1 MDGKVKIIPC
11 VTLDKPVEE
20 AKFYND
26 TGADAVAF
34 FDSKASREGL
44 EKNIPVIKEIA
55 REVDIPIIACG
66 GVRRLEDVKKLLYAG
81 ASKVCMKSAPL
92 NDISIVKEASER
104 FGSDRI
110 IVTIDL
116 TDCEDPVTYGKALKE
131 AGAGEL
137 LLVHYGKLNRYNEYV
152 KQVKKEV
159 GLPIIVSSYSTEG
172 PEIAELLNDTDAE
185 TISLYN
191 LQQHDVM
198 QLKLACKDAGVPVNL
213 YESAVPFSEFKTDEK
228 GLIPC
233 IVQDYK
239 TREVLMMAYMNEE
252 SFGKT
257 LETGRMTYFSR
268 SRNELW
274 TKGETSGHFQYVK
287 SLSIDCDRD
296 TILAKVSQVGAACH
310 TGNRSCFYTPLVEK
324 EYNDTNPLTVFQDV
338 YDVIM
343 DRKKHPKEGS
353 YTNYLFDKGIDKILK
368 KVGEECTE
376 VVIAAKNPDKD
387 ELKYEIS
394 DLLYHLM
401 VLMAERDTT
410 WTEVIRELAER
421 R

>member
-11 VTLDKPVEE
+11 VTLDNPVEE

-274 TKGETSGHFQYVK
+274 TKSETSGHFQYVK

>member
-1 MDGKVKIIPC
+1 MDEKQIIPC
-11 VTLDKPVEE
+11 VTLENAVAD
-20 AKFYND
+20 AKLYND
-26 TGADAVAF
+26 MGADAIAF
-34 FDSKASREGL
+34 FDSNASREGL
-44 EKNIPVIKEIA
+44 EKNIPILREIS
-55 REVDIPIIACG
+55 REVDVPIIACG

-92 NDISIVKEASER
+92 DDISIVKEASDR

-116 TDCEDPVTYGKALKE
+116 TDCEDPITYGKALKE

-152 KQVKKEV
+152 KEIKREV
-159 GLPIIVSSYSTEG
+159 GLPVIVSSFSTDG
-172 PEIAELLNDTDAE
+172 SDIAELLNDTNAE
-185 TISLYN
+185 VVSLYN
-191 LQQHDVM
+191 LEQHDIM
-198 QLKLACKDAGVPVNL
+198 KIKHACREAGVPVNL

-228 GLIPC
+228 GLVPC

-239 TREVLMMAYMNEE
+239 TKDVLMMAYMNAE
-252 SFGKT
+252 SFEKT
-257 LETGRMTYFSR
+257 LETGRMTYYSR
-268 SRNELW
+268 SRETLW
-274 TKGETSGHFQYVK
+274 VKGETSGHFQYVK
-287 SLSIDCDRD
+287 SLDIDCDKD
-296 TILAKVSQVGAACH
+296 TSLAKVSQIGAACH
-310 TGNRSCFYTPLVEK
+310 TGNRSCFYTPLVKK

-343 DRKKHPKEGS
+343 DRKANPKEGS
-353 YTNYLFDKGIDKILK
+353 YTNYLFEKGIDKILK
-368 KVGEECTE
+368 KVGEEATE
-376 VVIAAKNPDKD
+376 VVIAAKNPDKE

-410 WTEVIRELAER
+410 WTEVVRELAER

>member
-1 MDGKVKIIPC
+1 MDEKQIIPC
-11 VTLDKPVEE
+11 VTLENAVED
-20 AKFYND
+20 AKLYND
-26 TGADAVAF
+26 MGADAIAF
-34 FDSKASREGL
+34 FDSNASREGL
-44 EKNIPVIKEIA
+44 EKNIPVIREIS
-55 REVDIPIIACG
+55 REVDVPIIACG

-92 NDISIVKEASER
+92 SDISIVKEASDR
-104 FGSDRI
+104 FGSERI

-116 TDCEDPVTYGKALKE
+116 TDCDDPVTYGKALKE

-152 KQVKKEV
+152 KEIKKEV
-159 GLPIIVSSYSTEG
+159 GLPVIVSSFSTDG
-172 PEIAELLNDTDAE
+172 SDIAELLNDTGAE
-185 TISLYN
+185 VVSLYN
-191 LQQHDVM
+191 LEMHDIM
-198 QLKLACKDAGVPVNL
+198 KIKQACREQGIPVNL
-213 YESAVPFSEFKTDEK
+213 YESAVPFSEFKTDEN
-228 GLIPC
+228 GLVPC

-239 TREVLMMAYMNEE
+239 TKEVLMMAYMNQE
-252 SFGKT
+252 SFQKT

-274 TKGETSGHFQYVK
+274 VKGETSGHFQFVK
-287 SLSIDCDRD
+287 SLDIDCDKD
-296 TILAKVSQVGAACH
+296 TILAKVSQIGAACH
-310 TGNRSCFYTPLVEK
+310 TGNRSCFYTSLMKK
-324 EYNDTNPLTVFQDV
+324 EYDDTNPLTVFQDV
-338 YDVIM
+338 MDVIM
-343 DRKKHPKEGS
+343 DRKAHPKEGS

-368 KVGEECTE
+368 KVGEEATE
-376 VVIAAKNPDKD
+376 VVIAAKNPDKE

>member
-1 MDGKVKIIPC
+1 MDGKRMIPC
-11 VTLDKPVEE
+11 VTLDNPVEE

-44 EKNIPVIKEIA
+44 EKNIPIIKAIA

-92 NDISIVKEASER
+92 EDISIVKEASDR
-104 FGSDRI
+104 FGSERI

-116 TDCEDPVTYGKALKE
+116 TECENPVAYGKALKE

-152 KQVKKEV
+152 KEVKKEV
-159 GLPIIVSSYSTEG
+159 GLPIIVSSYSTDG
-172 PEIAELLNDTDAE
+172 QEIADLLKDTGAE

-191 LQQHDVM
+191 LEQHDVM
-198 QLKLACKDAGVPVNL
+198 QLKQICAASGVPVNL
-213 YESAVPFSEFKTDEK
+213 YESAVPFSEFKKDDM
-228 GLIPC
+228 GLVPC

-239 TREVLMMAYMNEE
+239 TKDVLMMAYMNEE
-252 SFGKT
+252 SFAKT

-274 TKGETSGHFQYVK
+274 VKGETSGHFQYVK
-287 SLSIDCDRD
+287 SLSIDCDKD

-324 EYNDTNPLTVFQDV
+324 EYDDTNPLTVFQDV
-338 YDVIM
+338 YNVIM
-343 DRKKHPKEGS
+343 DRKEHPKEGS
-353 YTNYLFDKGIDKILK
+353 YTNYLFEKGIDKILK
-368 KVGEECTE
+368 KVGEEATE

>member
-11 VTLDKPVEE
+11 VTLDNPVEE

>member
-11 VTLDKPVEE
+11 VTLDNPVAE

-116 TDCEDPVTYGKALKE
+116 TDCEDPISYGKALRE

-137 LLVHYGKLNRYNEYV
+137 IIVHYGKLTRYNEYV
-152 KQVKKEV
+152 KQIKKEV
-159 GLPIIVSSYSTEG
+159 GLPIIVSSFSTDG
-172 PEIAELLNDTDAE
+172 AEIAGLLNDTGAE
-185 TISLYN
+185 AVSLYN

-213 YESAVPFSEFKTDEK
+213 YESAVPFSEFKADDK
-228 GLIPC
+228 GFVPC

-239 TREVLMMAYMNEE
+239 TKDVLMMAYMNEE
-252 SFGKT
+252 SFEKT
-257 LETGRMTYFSR
+257 LKTGRMTYFSR

-287 SLSIDCDRD
+287 SLAIDCDKD

-410 WTEVIRELAER
+410 WTDVIRELAER

>member
-11 VTLDKPVEE
+11 VTLDNPVEE

-274 TKGETSGHFQYVK
+274 TKGETSGQFQYVK

>member
-11 VTLDKPVEE
+11 VTLDNPVEE

-92 NDISIVKEASER
+92 DDISIVKEASER
-104 FGSDRI
+104 FGSERI

-172 PEIAELLNDTDAE
+172 EEIAELLNDTNAE

-198 QLKLACKDAGVPVNL
+198 QLKLACREKGVPVNL
-213 YESAVPFSEFKTDEK
+213 YENAVPFSEFKTDDK
-228 GLIPC
+228 GLVPC

-239 TREVLMMAYMNEE
+239 TKDVLMMAYMNAE
-252 SFGKT
+252 SFEKT
-257 LETGRMTYFSR
+257 LKTGRMTYFSR

-287 SLSIDCDRD
+287 SLAIDCDKD

-338 YDVIM
+338 YDIIM

>member
-1 MDGKVKIIPC
+1 MDGKRMIPC
-11 VTLDKPVEE
+11 VTLDNPVEE

-44 EKNIPVIKEIA
+44 EKNIPIIKAIA

-92 NDISIVKEASER
+92 EDISIVKEASDR
-104 FGSDRI
+104 FGSERI

-116 TDCEDPVTYGKALKE
+116 TECEDPVAYGKALKE

-152 KQVKKEV
+152 KEVKKEV
-159 GLPIIVSSYSTEG
+159 GLPIIVSSYSTDG
-172 PEIAELLNDTDAE
+172 QEIADLLKDTGAE

-191 LQQHDVM
+191 LEQHDVM
-198 QLKLACKDAGVPVNL
+198 QLKQICAASGVPVNL
-213 YESAVPFSEFKTDEK
+213 YESAVPFSEFKKDDM
-228 GLIPC
+228 GLVPC

-239 TREVLMMAYMNEE
+239 TKDVLMMAYMNEE
-252 SFGKT
+252 SFAKT

-274 TKGETSGHFQYVK
+274 VKGETSGHFQYVK
-287 SLSIDCDRD
+287 SLSIDCDKD

-324 EYNDTNPLTVFQDV
+324 EYDDTNPLTVFQDV
-338 YDVIM
+338 YNVIM
-343 DRKKHPKEGS
+343 DRKEHPKEGS
-353 YTNYLFDKGIDKILK
+353 YTNYLFEKGIDKILK
-368 KVGEECTE
+368 KVGEEATE

>member
-1 MDGKVKIIPC
+1 MDGKRIIPC
-11 VTLDKPVEE
+11 VTMDNPVAE
-20 AKFYND
+20 AKYYND
-26 TGADAVAF
+26 TGADAIAF
-34 FDSKASREGL
+34 FDSGASREGL

-92 NDISIVKEASER
+92 DDISIVKEASDR

-137 LLVHYGKLNRYNEYV
+137 ILVHYGKLNRYNEYV
-152 KQVKKEV
+152 KEIKKEV
-159 GLPIIVSSYSTEG
+159 GLPIIVSSFSTDG
-172 PEIAELLNDTDAE
+172 QEIAELLKDTEAE
-185 TISLYN
+185 TVSLYN

-198 QLKLACKDAGVPVNL
+198 QIKQVCAAAGVPVNL
-213 YESAVPFSEFKTDEK
+213 FESAVPFSEFKTDDK
-228 GLIPC
+228 GLVPC

-239 TREVLMMAYMNEE
+239 TKDVLMMAYMNAE
-252 SFGKT
+252 SFEKT

-268 SRNELW
+268 SRNQLW
-274 TKGETSGHFQYVK
+274 VKGETSGHFQYVK
-287 SLSIDCDRD
+287 SLSIDCDKD

-324 EYNDTNPLTVFQDV
+324 EYDDTNPLTVFQDV
-338 YDVIM
+338 MNVIQ
-343 DRKKHPKEGS
+343 DRKEHPKEGS

>member
-1 MDGKVKIIPC
+1 MDGKRIIPC
-11 VTLDKPVEE
+11 VTMDNPVAE
-20 AKFYND
+20 AKYYND
-26 TGADAVAF
+26 TGADAIAF
-34 FDSKASREGL
+34 FDSGASREGL

-92 NDISIVKEASER
+92 DDISIVKEASDR

-137 LLVHYGKLNRYNEYV
+137 ILVHYGKLNRYNEYV
-152 KQVKKEV
+152 KEIKKEV
-159 GLPIIVSSYSTEG
+159 GLPIIVSSFSTDG
-172 PEIAELLNDTDAE
+172 QEIAELLKDTEAE
-185 TISLYN
+185 SVSLYN

-198 QLKLACKDAGVPVNL
+198 QIKQVCAAAGVPVNL
-213 YESAVPFSEFKTDEK
+213 FESAVPFSEFKTDDK
-228 GLIPC
+228 GLVPC

-239 TREVLMMAYMNEE
+239 TKDVLMMAYMNAE
-252 SFGKT
+252 SFEKT

-268 SRNELW
+268 SRNQLW
-274 TKGETSGHFQYVK
+274 VKGETSGHFQYVK
-287 SLSIDCDRD
+287 SLSIDCDKD

-324 EYNDTNPLTVFQDV
+324 EYDDTNPLTVFQDV
-338 YDVIM
+338 MNVIQ
-343 DRKKHPKEGS
+343 DRKEHPKEGS

>member
-1 MDGKVKIIPC
+1 MIPC
-11 VTLDKPVEE
+11 VTLDNPVEE

-44 EKNIPVIKEIA
+44 EKNIPIIKAIA

-92 NDISIVKEASER
+92 EDISIVKEASDR
-104 FGSDRI
+104 FGSERI

-116 TDCEDPVTYGKALKE
+116 TECENPVAYGKALKE

-152 KQVKKEV
+152 KEVKKEV
-159 GLPIIVSSYSTEG
+159 GLPIIVSSYSTDG
-172 PEIAELLNDTDAE
+172 QEIADLLKDTGAE

-191 LQQHDVM
+191 LEQHDVM
-198 QLKLACKDAGVPVNL
+198 QLKQICAASGVPVNL
-213 YESAVPFSEFKTDEK
+213 YESAVPFSEFKKDDM
-228 GLIPC
+228 GLVPC

-239 TREVLMMAYMNEE
+239 TKDVLMMAYMNEE
-252 SFGKT
+252 SFAKT

-274 TKGETSGHFQYVK
+274 VKGETSGHFQYVK
-287 SLSIDCDRD
+287 SLSIDCDKD

-324 EYNDTNPLTVFQDV
+324 EYDDTNPLTVFQDV
-338 YDVIM
+338 YNVIM
-343 DRKKHPKEGS
+343 DRKEHPKEGS
-353 YTNYLFDKGIDKILK
+353 YTNYLFEKGIDKILK
-368 KVGEECTE
+368 KVGEEATE